1 MIQSKKARVVTG
13 FHQSSLEIRKLE
25 LDYFLMV
32 FDKLST
38 IASLLAG
45 FASSALMVDI
55 PRGRNPFIVTLFL
68 ISTSSALGSL
78 LLVVVVATM
87 CTMWGPGRALIGSD
101 AKCMEEAV
109 EILQE
114 RKDGMERF
122 FFFGLVCYFTSSILA
137 VWILFN
143 QTEALFVTTIMGSMI
158 AWMVWKSFIISSVL
172 NPGGHVTGRV
182 LFNPVVNVGDLM
194 GDSRLDARNGISV
207 GFADKI

>member
-122 FFFGLVCYFTSSILA
+122 FFLWAGLLFHFVNPCCMDPLQSNGGLVR
-137 VWILFN
+137 N
-143 QTEALFVTTIMGSMI
+143 
-158 AWMVWKSFIISSVL
+158 
-172 NPGGHVTGRV
+172 HH
-182 LFNPVVNVGDLM
+182 
-194 GDSRLDARNGISV
+194 NGIYDCMDGVEIFYNIKRIESRWPRYRKSLV
-207 GFADKI
+207 QSRGQCW